1 MNKQR
6 KQLIILLAVLVVLG
20 GGYLGLRQYNK
31 VQSEKIVEE
40 EGEVIVALEEDSV
53 IKFTYDYEGTE
64 YTYEKKDDTWYYAA
78 DPELT
83 LTQYR
88 LTNIAGKMEELTAET
103 TITDVTDMEQYGLA
117 EPSKTFSFETAS
129 ETYQFY
135 VGDYN
140 SFTYEYYICR
150 AGENTVYTVTAAT
163 VTCMNLD
170 VMDIVEE
177 EESTE
182 AEATEAETEAAEAE
196 TEAAE
201 AGSEASETTAS

>member
-6 KQLIILLAVLVVLG
+6 KQLIILLAVLVLLG

-31 VQSEKIVEE
+31 MQSEKVVEE
-40 EGEVIVALEEDSV
+40 EGEAIVTLEEDSV

-64 YTYEKKDDTWYYAA
+64 YTYEKKDDTWYYTA

-103 TITDVTDMEQYGLA
+103 TITDVTDMEQYGLT
-117 EPSKTFSFETAS
+117 EPSRTFSFETAEES
-129 ETYQFY
+129 YQFY

-140 SFTYEYYICR
+140 DFTSQYYICR
-150 AGENTVYTVTAAT
+150 AGENTVYSVTAAT

-182 AEATEAETEAAEAE
+182 TAEGESEAAETETAEAE
-196 TEAAE
+196 
-201 AGSEASETTAS
+201 SETAETTAG